1 MRLWTPQESE
11 LARRLINERA
21 SDNVCQL
28 LLDRTRQACR
38 DRVNRIADKD
48 AGITN
53 ATNHSVDTKFT
64 KIPPEVIE
72 DRNRR
77 LNARMEMDLTGL
89 FCGDPEPCRERL

>member
-1 MRLWTPQESE
+1 MKIWTPQESE
-11 LARRLINERA
+11 LARRLVNERA

-28 LLDRTRQACR
+28 LLGRTRQACR
-38 DRVNRIADKD
+38 DRVNRIANKG

-53 ATNHSVDTKFT
+53 ATNHSVDTNFT

-77 LNARMEMDLTGL
+77 LMARSQMDLTAIL
-89 FCGDPEPCRERL
+89 MNDPEPGRSRL